1 MRYFKYEESDNGRD
15 TALKARYRALTDREG
30 RICRKRKRWQTFGI
44 IAACIIFSV
53 VFIAGSSLL
62 KLIPRPTGWFWRIF
76 AGLGKA
82 IAGFLIIVIAGAAM
96 VVPLKLIE
104 KKAASPDPSAMK
116 KELLSEACR
125 HLRSYYGLQGSI
137 IVTKCFDAA
146 DDRFKN
152 RDVCVFIAG
161 DELRIT
167 ADLIHGF
174 LHAERDLG
182 CYAFTKQEIVLSE
195 RPRGEHPA
203 AELRA
208 GGAVF
213 LLGHRAKKFIE
224 KNFIGKVTTVIAAD
238 KG

>member
-1 MRYFKYEESDNGRD
+1 MRYFKYDQIDNGRD
-15 TALKARYRALTDREG
+15 TALRARYRALSDREG
-30 RICRKRKRWQTFGI
+30 RIYRKRKRWQTFGI
-44 IAACIIFSV
+44 IAACISFSA

-62 KLIPRPTGWFWRIF
+62 KLLPGPNGWFWRIL

-82 IAGFLIIVIAGAAM
+82 IAGLLIVVIAGAAM

-104 KKAASPDPSAMK
+104 KAASPDPSAMK

-125 HLRSYYGLQGSI
+125 HLRSYYGLQGSV

-174 LHAERDLG
+174 LHAEGDLG

-208 GGAVF
+208 GEAVF

-224 KNFIGKVTTVIAAD
+224 KNFIGKDPTVIAAD
-238 KG
+238 EG